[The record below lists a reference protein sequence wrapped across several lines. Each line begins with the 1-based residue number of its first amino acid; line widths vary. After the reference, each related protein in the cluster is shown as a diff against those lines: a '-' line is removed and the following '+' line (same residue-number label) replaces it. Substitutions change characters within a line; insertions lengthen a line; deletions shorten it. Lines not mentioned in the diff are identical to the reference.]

1 MFQDSLC
8 SWISEP
14 ESVVNNWRGWRK
26 QSSFIGRNF
35 FSRHQ
40 DKDGNVLSLTELA
53 AREVAS
59 SIPFEA
65 VEQVFPP
72 VPEPLQ
78 LRIAFYSF
86 PDLEEDIRLYSCLA
100 HGSADEFTRGENLFK
115 NKVTSAPYKLFKS
128 WICEKKKLWG
138 KNVDWLR
145 KFQLSFDKNKKLA
158 PQKFHMFQRFIRK
171 TEWKY
176 KFTIFLG
183 CERTSTDWIPSLCYS
198 F

>member
-1 MFQDSLC
+1 M
-8 SWISEP
+8 
-14 ESVVNNWRGWRK
+14 VNNWRGWRK

-115 NKVTSAPYKLFKS
+115 NKVFRSFQIILIIF
-128 WICEKKKLWG
+128 LWG
-138 KNVDWLR
+138 KIIFVKR
-145 KFQLSFDKNKKLA
+145 KCGLIKKVSSE
-158 PQKFHMFQRFIRK
+158 F
-171 TEWKY
+171 
-176 KFTIFLG
+176 
-183 CERTSTDWIPSLCYS
+183 
-198 F
+198 